1 MTLVRVDVYGLPAP
15 QGSKR
20 HVGGGR
26 MIEAS
31 KKVGPWREAVVRAC
45 VADAAA
51 GLLLDEPLTVCVTF
65 RLPRP
70 KGHYRASGL
79 LRDSA
84 PEHFTTVPDIDKLL
98 RSTLDALTKAEV
110 IVDDSRVVA
119 VWAVKKYATDAPGA
133 VITVE
138 SYEELD

>member
-1 MTLVRVDVYGLPAP
+1 MTLLRVDVYGLPAP

-31 KKVGPWREAVVRAC
+31 KKVGPWREAVVRA
-45 VADAAA
+45 
-51 GLLLDEPLTVCVTF
+51 
-65 RLPRP
+65 
-70 KGHYRASGL
+70 
-79 LRDSA
+79 
-84 PEHFTTVPDIDKLL
+84 
-98 RSTLDALTKAEV
+98 STLDALTTAEV

-119 VWAVKKYATDAPGA
+119 VWAVKKYAKAQAGA
-133 VITVE
+133 VITIE

>member
-1 MTLVRVDVYGLPAP
+1 
-15 QGSKR
+15 
-20 HVGGGR
+20 

-45 VADAAA
+45 VADDAA
-51 GLLLDEPLTVCVTF
+51 GLLLDEPLTVSVTF

-70 KGHYRASGL
+70 KGHYRANGL
-79 LRDSA
+79 IRDSA
-84 PEHFTTVPDIDKLL
+84 PEHVTTVPDIDKLL

-119 VWAVKKYATDAPGA
+119 VWAEKKYAADTPGA
-133 VITVE
+133 VITIE

>member
-1 MTLVRVDVYGLPAP
+1 MTLLRVDVYGLPAP

-26 MIEAS
+26 MVEAS

-45 VADAAA
+45 VANDIA
-51 GLLLDEPLTVCVTF
+51 GRLLDEPLTVSVEF
-65 RLPRP
+65 LLPRP
-70 KGHYRASGL
+70 KSHLKASGQV
-79 LRDSA
+79 RDSA
-84 PEHFTTVPDIDKLL
+84 PEHVTTVPDIDKLL
-98 RSTLDALTKAEV
+98 RSTLDALTKAAV

-119 VWAVKKYATDAPGA
+119 VWAAKKYAKGQAGA
-133 VITVE
+133 VITIE